1 MRRTEV
7 LGTSPVV
14 QWLRLRLP
22 VQRLCV
28 PSLVREL
35 GSLWLKK
42 TKHKKRSNVV
52 TNSIMTLKMV
62 HIKNLKKKNH
72 KTLRCFKRKCAQC
85 YPVRG
90 IWIELSL
97 LTLSLDFSSTLCCCS
112 PRPMAVGDFI
122 QFQGNPQ
129 LFLL

>member
-1 MRRTEV
+1 M

-22 VQRLCV
+22 VQQLYV

-62 HIKNLKKKNH
+62 HIKNLKKKNQNSEVLQKEMCSVSPSERH
-72 KTLRCFKRKCAQC
+72 LDRVKSPDF
-85 YPVRG
+85 
-90 IWIELSL
+90 EL
-97 LTLSLDFSSTLCCCS
+97 
-112 PRPMAVGDFI
+112 G
-122 QFQGNPQ
+122 
-129 LFLL
+129 LFLHPVLLFSQTNGSGRFYTISRKSSALPSVNLR